1 MREQKSAG
9 IVLFRNDS
17 GKNEFLLLNYPQ
29 GHWDFVKG
37 KIEQNETSHETALR
51 ETKEETGI
59 TNIEFVDGFEE
70 SVEYDFRFK
79 KENIHKKVI
88 FFLAK
93 TNEKNIKLSH
103 EHNDYLWLEYNDA
116 LKKTTFENA
125 KNVLTKANE
134 FLSSYYLIVIV
145 LRYVQGFWNQELF
158 FPQSE
163 SHYHL

>member
-1 MREQKSAG
+1 MGTEKSAG

-17 GKNEFLLLNYPQ
+17 SKNEFLLLNYPQ

-37 KIEQNETSHETALR
+37 KVEKNETPHETAIR
-51 ETKEETGI
+51 ETGEETGI
-59 TNIEFVDGFEE
+59 TNIEFIDGFEE

-79 KENIHKKVI
+79 KEDIHKKVI

-93 TNEKNIKLSH
+93 TDEKNIKLSH
-103 EHNDYLWLEYNDA
+103 EHNDYLWLEYSDA

-134 FLSSYYLIVIV
+134 FLSST
-145 LRYVQGFWNQELF
+145 
-158 FPQSE
+158 S
-163 SHYHL
+163 

>member
-17 GKNEFLLLNYPQ
+17 DKNEFLLLNYPQ

-37 KIEQNETSHETALR
+37 KIEQNETSHETAIR
-51 ETKEETGI
+51 ETREETGI
-59 TNIEFVDGFEE
+59 TNIEFIDGFEE

-79 KENIHKKVI
+79 KEDIHKKVI

-134 FLSSYYLIVIV
+134 FLSST
-145 LRYVQGFWNQELF
+145 
-158 FPQSE
+158 S
-163 SHYHL
+163 

>member
-1 MREQKSAG
+1 MRKQKSAG
-9 IVLFRNDS
+9 IVLFRNIS
-17 GKNEFLLLNYPQ
+17 NENEFLLLNYPQ
-29 GHWDFVKG
+29 GHWDFIKG
-37 KIEQNETSHETALR
+37 KIEQNETPHETAIR

-79 KENIHKKVI
+79 KEDIHKKVI

-103 EHNDYLWLEYNDA
+103 EHSDYLWLEYNDA

-134 FLSSYYLIVIV
+134 FLSST
-145 LRYVQGFWNQELF
+145 R
-158 FPQSE
+158 
-163 SHYHL
+163 

>member
-1 MREQKSAG
+1 MREQNSAG

-17 GKNEFLLLNYPQ
+17 DKNEFLLLNYPQ

-134 FLSSYYLIVIV
+134 FLSST
-145 LRYVQGFWNQELF
+145 
-158 FPQSE
+158 S
-163 SHYHL
+163 

>member
-37 KIEQNETSHETALR
+37 KIEQNETSHEAAIR
-51 ETKEETGI
+51 ETREETGI
-59 TNIEFVDGFEE
+59 TNIEFIDGFEE

-79 KENIHKKVI
+79 NEDIHKKVI

-93 TNEKNIKLSH
+93 TNSKKIRLSH
-103 EHNDYLWLEYNDA
+103 EHNDYLWSGYSES
-116 LKKTTFENA
+116 LKKITYQGS
-125 KNVLTKANE
+125 KNVLSKANE
-134 FLSSYYLIVIV
+134 FLLNT
-145 LRYVQGFWNQELF
+145 G
-158 FPQSE
+158 
-163 SHYHL
+163 

>member
-1 MREQKSAG
+1 MGTEKSAG

-17 GKNEFLLLNYPQ
+17 DKNEFLLLNYPQ

-37 KIEQNETSHETALR
+37 KIERNETSHETALR

-134 FLSSYYLIVIV
+134 FLSST
-145 LRYVQGFWNQELF
+145 R
-158 FPQSE
+158 
-163 SHYHL
+163 

>member
-1 MREQKSAG
+1 MGTEKSTG

-37 KIEQNETSHETALR
+37 KVELNETPHETAIR

-59 TNIEFVDGFEE
+59 SDIEFIDGFEQ

-79 KENIHKKVI
+79 KEDIHKKVI

-93 TNEKNIKLSH
+93 TNEKKIKLSH

-116 LKKTTFENA
+116 LKKTTFANA
-125 KNVLTKANE
+125 KNVLSKANE
-134 FLSSYYLIVIV
+134 YLQ
-145 LRYVQGFWNQELF
+145 YKK
-158 FPQSE
+158 
-163 SHYHL
+163 

>member
-17 GKNEFLLLNYPQ
+17 DKNEFLLLNYPQ

-59 TNIEFVDGFEE
+59 TNIKFVDGFEE

-79 KENIHKKVI
+79 KEDIHKKVI
-88 FFLAK
+88 FYLAK

-134 FLSSYYLIVIV
+134 FLLSTS
-145 LRYVQGFWNQELF
+145 
-158 FPQSE
+158 
-163 SHYHL
+163 

>member
-1 MREQKSAG
+1 MRKQKSAG
-9 IVLFRNDS
+9 IVLFRNIS
-17 GKNEFLLLNYPQ
+17 NENEFLLLNYPQ
-29 GHWDFVKG
+29 GHWDFIKG
-37 KIEQNETSHETALR
+37 KVEQNETPHETAIR

-79 KENIHKKVI
+79 KEDIHKKVI

-134 FLSSYYLIVIV
+134 FLSNIS
-145 LRYVQGFWNQELF
+145 
-158 FPQSE
+158 
-163 SHYHL
+163 

>member
-17 GKNEFLLLNYPQ
+17 DKNEFLLLNYPQ

-37 KIEQNETSHETALR
+37 KIERNETSHETALR

-134 FLSSYYLIVIV
+134 FLSST
-145 LRYVQGFWNQELF
+145 
-158 FPQSE
+158 S
-163 SHYHL
+163 

>member
-1 MREQKSAG
+1 MVTEKSAG

-17 GKNEFLLLNYPQ
+17 DKNEFLLLNYPQ

-37 KIEQNETSHETALR
+37 KIERNETSHEAALR

-79 KENIHKKVI
+79 KEDIHKKVI

-134 FLSSYYLIVIV
+134 FLLSTS
-145 LRYVQGFWNQELF
+145 
-158 FPQSE
+158 
-163 SHYHL
+163 

>member
-1 MREQKSAG
+1 MREQKSTG

-17 GKNEFLLLNYPQ
+17 DKNEFLLLNYPQ

-37 KIEQNETSHETALR
+37 KIEQNETSYETALR

-79 KENIHKKVI
+79 KEDIHKKVI

-134 FLSSYYLIVIV
+134 FLSNTS
-145 LRYVQGFWNQELF
+145 
-158 FPQSE
+158 
-163 SHYHL
+163 

>member
-17 GKNEFLLLNYPQ
+17 DKNEFLLLNYPQ

-79 KENIHKKVI
+79 NEDIHKKVI

-93 TNEKNIKLSH
+93 TNEKKISLSH
-103 EHNDYLWLEYNDA
+103 EHNDYLWLGYNDA
-116 LKKTTFENA
+116 LKKTTFKNA
-125 KNVLTKANE
+125 KNVLSKANE
-134 FLSSYYLIVIV
+134 FLSKT
-145 LRYVQGFWNQELF
+145 
-158 FPQSE
+158 
-163 SHYHL
+163 

>member
-1 MREQKSAG
+1 MGTEKSAG

-17 GKNEFLLLNYPQ
+17 DKNEFLLLNYPQ

-37 KIEQNETSHETALR
+37 KIEQNETSHEAAIR
-51 ETKEETGI
+51 ETREETGI
-59 TNIEFVDGFEE
+59 TNIEFIDGFEE

-103 EHNDYLWLEYNDA
+103 EHNDYIWLEYNDA

-125 KNVLTKANE
+125 KNVLSKANQ
-134 FLSSYYLIVIV
+134 FLSSTC
-145 LRYVQGFWNQELF
+145 
-158 FPQSE
+158 
-163 SHYHL
+163 

>member
-1 MREQKSAG
+1 MISEKSAG

-17 GKNEFLLLNYPQ
+17 DKNKFLLLNYPQ
-29 GHWDFVKG
+29 GHWDFIKG
-37 KIEQNETSHETALR
+37 KVEQNETPHETAIR

-59 TNIEFVDGFEE
+59 TNIEFIDGFEE

-93 TNEKNIKLSH
+93 TDEKNIKLSH
-103 EHNDYLWLEYNDA
+103 EQNDYLWLEYNDA

-125 KNVLTKANE
+125 KNVLSKANK
-134 FLSSYYLIVIV
+134 FLSSTC
-145 LRYVQGFWNQELF
+145 
-158 FPQSE
+158 
-163 SHYHL
+163 

>member
-29 GHWDFVKG
+29 GHWDFIKG
-37 KIEQNETSHETALR
+37 KVEEGETPHETALR

-59 TNIEFVDGFEE
+59 SDIEFIDDFEE

-93 TNEKNIKLSH
+93 TNEKKITLSH
-103 EHNDYLWLEYNDA
+103 EHNDFVWLEYDDA
-116 LKKTTFENA
+116 LKKTTFRNA
-125 KNVLTKANE
+125 KNVLSKTNE
-134 FLSSYYLIVIV
+134 FLSSTI
-145 LRYVQGFWNQELF
+145 
-158 FPQSE
+158 
-163 SHYHL
+163 

>member
-17 GKNEFLLLNYPQ
+17 DKNEFLLLNYPQ

-134 FLSSYYLIVIV
+134 FLSNTI
-145 LRYVQGFWNQELF
+145 
-158 FPQSE
+158 
-163 SHYHL
+163 

>member
-9 IVLFRNDS
+9 IVLFRNNSD
-17 GKNEFLLLNYPQ
+17 KNEFLLLNYPQ

-79 KENIHKKVI
+79 KEDIHKKVI

-134 FLSSYYLIVIV
+134 FLSST
-145 LRYVQGFWNQELF
+145 R
-158 FPQSE
+158 
-163 SHYHL
+163 

>member
-1 MREQKSAG
+1 MGTEKSAG

-17 GKNEFLLLNYPQ
+17 DKNEFLLLNYPQ

-59 TNIEFVDGFEE
+59 THIEFVDGFEE

-134 FLSSYYLIVIV
+134 FLSST
-145 LRYVQGFWNQELF
+145 
-158 FPQSE
+158 S
-163 SHYHL
+163 

>member
-9 IVLFRNDS
+9 IVLFRNAS
-17 GKNEFLLLNYPQ
+17 AKNEFLLLNYPQ

-37 KIEQNETSHETALR
+37 KIEQGETPRETALR

-59 TNIEFVDGFEE
+59 SDIEFIDGFEE

-79 KENIHKKVI
+79 KEDIHKKVI

-93 TNEKNIKLSH
+93 TSEKNIKLSH
-103 EHNDYLWLEYNDA
+103 EHNDYLWLEYNDT

-125 KNVLTKANE
+125 KIVLSKAND
-134 FLSSYYLIVIV
+134 FLLKYNLI
-145 LRYVQGFWNQELF
+145 
-158 FPQSE
+158 
-163 SHYHL
+163 

>member
-17 GKNEFLLLNYPQ
+17 DKNEFLLLNYPQ

-93 TNEKNIKLSH
+93 TNEKKISLSH
-103 EHNDYLWLEYNDA
+103 EHNDFVWLEYDDA
-116 LKKTTFENA
+116 LKKTTFRNA
-125 KNVLTKANE
+125 KNVLSKANE
-134 FLSSYYLIVIV
+134 FLLNAV
-145 LRYVQGFWNQELF
+145 
-158 FPQSE
+158 
-163 SHYHL
+163 